1 MESTRLGYST
11 HLPRGQNFVLQC
23 KCGNVSNYKEKYE
36 KIIREIISY
45 CYTVWKST
53 IKRDHSQKIS

>member
-45 CYTVWKST
+45 CYTVWKVL
-53 IKRDHSQKIS
+53 